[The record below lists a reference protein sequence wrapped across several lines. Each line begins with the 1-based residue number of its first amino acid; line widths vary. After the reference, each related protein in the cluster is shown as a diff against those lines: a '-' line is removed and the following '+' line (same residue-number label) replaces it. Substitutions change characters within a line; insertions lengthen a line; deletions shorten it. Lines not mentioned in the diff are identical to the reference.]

1 MNEGLIALDPGISHR
16 GVSSESPRLGR
27 RNSQRATNFPTLRLS
42 STAWLRDRS
51 TRRRD
56 GDDHERPANMSGVD
70 HGCVTLP

>member
-16 GVSSESPRLGR
+16 GESPRLGR
-27 RNSQRATNFPTLRLS
+27 RNSQRATNFPALRVVE
-42 STAWLRDRS
+42 TAWLRDRS

-56 GDDHERPANMSGVD
+56 SDDHERPANMSGVD